1 MTDKCGRT
9 AAMWHRLL
17 QRLALVFALSF
28 AVVSVAPVVSA
39 AVTSVAELRPGG
51 GQNYSGGGGGG
62 GGSRGGGGYSGGGY
76 SGGGSYRSGGSSGGG
91 GGSMSAGGL
100 AVLFLIGIVVVIV
113 SIAAN
118 SGKRQ
123 NNAVRSA
130 IMSAQFDQAARSRR
144 SASIDTLRQRDPTL
158 TEASIVDRVRRMSD
172 MLRDAWTGGN
182 MGPARAFVSDGV
194 YSRFQ
199 VQLALMQQEGVR
211 NVMSDTA
218 VLYVTMEGVESHPPF
233 DIVHVRFTAQA
244 RDATVP
250 LNSTPQQ
257 IQAELART
265 PVAPY
270 TEIWTLVRKQ
280 GAQSK
285 LDPSQVGRACPSCG
299 APYAVGGEIVTC
311 THCKALVCSGEFDWV
326 LAEITQLEEWHPTS
340 AEPVFGLS
348 ALRESDLG
356 TTRETLEDRASY
368 LFWKWIQSGRT
379 GSPAPLRKC
388 ATDALMARG
397 GDGANQVAQA
407 RDIAVGGVNLRFV
420 DLAQGEQE
428 DFAYVDVYWSA
439 RYGGNAM
446 PFPRQTMLR
455 LARKTGASAK
465 LSMSAVTCPNCGA
478 PLTETDD
485 PKCGHCQT
493 AIVASGT
500 VWALDG
506 ILPAGSARPRHQG
519 TQAALSEALVPD
531 VRDPRER
538 KVLFTQMAQLMAR
551 SGGLQRDEKRL
562 LTLVASRWGIPEDLL
577 AKALDGKLGT
587 VADAGP
593 VASPEW
599 FLAGLIGAALV
610 DGTVDAK
617 EMETL
622 QKACAALQL
631 PPQTLDQQLAAAKQ
645 RLGVR
650 S

>member
-1 MTDKCGRT
+1 MG
-9 AAMWHRLL
+9 HRFVR
-17 QRLALVFALSF
+17 RLAVALTLCF
-28 AVVSVAPVVSA
+28 AVLFAAPMAFAASARSA
-39 AVTSVAELRPGG
+39 AALVAVDDLRPGG

-62 GGSRGGGGYSGGGY
+62 YSGGGGRSGGGYSGGGY
-76 SGGGSYRSGGSSGGG
+76 SGGGSYRSGSSGGG
-91 GGSMSAGGL
+91 GSIGGGGL
-100 AVLFLIGIVVVIV
+100 AFIFFIGLIIVIV

-130 IMSAQFDQAARSRR
+130 ILSAQFDQAAKSRR
-144 SASIDTLRQRDPTL
+144 SASIDVLRQRDPNL

-172 MLRDAWTGGN
+172 LLRDAWTGGN
-182 MGPARAFVSDGV
+182 MAPARAFVSDGV

-218 VLYVTMEGVESHPPF
+218 VLYVTMEAVESHPPF
-233 DIVHVRFTAQA
+233 DVVHVRFTAQA

-257 IQAELART
+257 IQAALAQT

-299 APYAVGGEIVTC
+299 APYQLGGEILVC

-326 LAEITQLEEWHPTS
+326 LAEITQLEEWHPLGGET
-340 AEPVFGLS
+340 VWGLS
-348 ALRESDLG
+348 SLRESDLG
-356 TTRETLEDRASY
+356 ATRETLEDRASY
-368 LFWKWIQSGRT
+368 LFWKWVQSGRT
-379 GSPAPLRKC
+379 GSPIPLRKC
-388 ATDALMARG
+388 ATDALVARG
-397 GDGANQVAQA
+397 GDGANLVASA

-420 DLAQGEQE
+420 DLAQGETE
-428 DFAYVDVYWSA
+428 DYAYVDVFWSA
-439 RYGGNAM
+439 RFGGGAA
-446 PFPRQTMLR
+446 PFPRQNVLR
-455 LARKTGASAK
+455 LARRTGASAK
-465 LSMSAVTCPNCGA
+465 LSMTAVVCPNCGA

-485 PKCGHCQT
+485 PRCGHCSQP
-493 AIVASGT
+493 IVASGN

-506 ILPAGSARPRHQG
+506 VLPPGSAQPRHRG
-519 TQAALSEALVPD
+519 TQAALSEAFVPD

-562 LTLVASRWGIPEDLL
+562 LTLIAARWSIGDDLL
-577 AKALDGKLGT
+577 VKALDGKLGT
-587 VADAGP
+587 IADAGP

-599 FLAGLIGAALV
+599 FLAGLVGAALV

-622 QKACAALQL
+622 QKACAALGL
-631 PPQTLDQQLAAAKQ
+631 TPQVLEQQLASAKQ
-645 RLGVR
+645 RLGLR
-650 S
+650 A